1 MLFRHDCFWPQ
12 RLSLFFWNVQIQQL
26 LMLLVSINHS
36 CLLFFNERS
45 FHLAFCRIIAPFP
58 FFFFFAAFWRCFV
71 VFPVWR
77 ISLKN
82 TCIIIH
88 DLVKFI
94 WKIIKKL
101 SKRLNH
107 CLILNF
113 KLWELIHT
121 NKNNFSNLAYMK
133 LFFPLSAYILLSE
146 IIFNFIN
153 VGVCYDILNDFTVQI
168 QILNSQFTNT
178 FHKFAAVIWK
188 LFEAKIT
195 RSTWKQ
201 TGARNEN

>member
-1 MLFRHDCFWPQ
+1 M
-12 RLSLFFWNVQIQQL
+12 
-26 LMLLVSINHS
+26 
-36 CLLFFNERS
+36 
-45 FHLAFCRIIAPFP
+45 
-58 FFFFFAAFWRCFV
+58 
-71 VFPVWR
+71 
-77 ISLKN
+77 
-82 TCIIIH
+82 CIIIY

-101 SKRLNH
+101 SKQLSY

-121 NKNNFSNLAYMK
+121 NKNNFSNLVYMK
-133 LFFPLSAYILLSE
+133 LFFFLSTIYLLSE

-153 VGVCYDILNDFTVQI
+153 VGIRYDILNDFTVQI

-188 LFEAKIT
+188 LFEARIT
-195 RSTWKQ
+195 RSTRKQ